1 MLMTPSPSRQ
11 KMRVGLL
18 TLPPDRGRHIPE
30 RIGFCGRGENIMP
43 YTQLLFEKIERI
55 GRITLYRP
63 RYRNAQ
69 STVLLKELDRA
80 FEQAAEDDEVK
91 VIILA
96 GAGEH
101 FSAGHDLG
109 TPDERDNP
117 ASYFNTRG
125 LKKRH
130 LGSWQL
136 FLDNTLRWR
145 DLPKPT
151 IAQVQ
156 GYCIFGGYMFASAM
170 DLIVASEDAM
180 FLPALTQYF
189 SAPWDI
195 GVRKAKEI
203 LFQSRFIDA
212 QEALSTGLV
221 NLVVPRAELEKETL
235 ALANRIAE
243 TDEFTLRLLKF
254 AINLAQDEMGF
265 RNAVRNAHSHHFLTR
280 VQEYSKRDEGGMA
293 PVKRLPGVEQAL
305 NKTRQ
310 SAGKV

>member
-1 MLMTPSPSRQ
+1 
-11 KMRVGLL
+11 
-18 TLPPDRGRHIPE
+18 
-30 RIGFCGRGENIMP
+30 MP
-43 YTQLLFEKIERI
+43 FAQLLVEKIGRI
-55 GRITLYRP
+55 GRITLNRP

-69 STVLLKELDRA
+69 STILLKELDRA
-80 FEQAAEDDEVK
+80 FEQTAEDDEVK
-91 VIILA
+91 VVILA
-96 GAGEH
+96 GAGDH

-109 TPDERDNP
+109 TPEERENP
-117 ASYFNTRG
+117 DSYFNTRG

-130 LGSWQL
+130 IGSWQL

-180 FLPALTQYF
+180 FLPSLTQYF

-212 QEALSTGLV
+212 HEALRTGLV
-221 NLVVPRAELEKETL
+221 NLVVARNELEKQTLTL
-235 ALANRIAE
+235 ANQIAE
-243 TDEFTLRLLKF
+243 TDAFTLRLMKF

-280 VQEYSKRDEGGMA
+280 VQEYGKRDEGGMA

-305 NKTRQ
+305 KKARPA
-310 SAGKV
+310 SAQP

>member
-1 MLMTPSPSRQ
+1 
-11 KMRVGLL
+11 
-18 TLPPDRGRHIPE
+18 
-30 RIGFCGRGENIMP
+30 MP
-43 YTQLLFEKIERI
+43 FAQLLVEKIGRI
-55 GRITLYRP
+55 GRITLNRP

-69 STVLLKELDRA
+69 STILLKELDRA
-80 FEQAAEDDEVK
+80 FEQTAEDDEVK
-91 VIILA
+91 VVILA
-96 GAGEH
+96 GAGDH

-109 TPDERDNP
+109 TPEERENP
-117 ASYFNTRG
+117 DSYFNTRG

-130 LGSWQL
+130 IGSWQL

-180 FLPALTQYF
+180 FLPSLTQYF

-212 QEALSTGLV
+212 HEALRTGLV
-221 NLVVPRAELEKETL
+221 NLVVPRNELEKETL
-235 ALANRIAE
+235 ALANQIAE
-243 TDEFTLRLLKF
+243 TDAFTLRLMKF

-280 VQEYSKRDEGGMA
+280 VQDYNKRDEGGMA
-293 PVKRLPGVEQAL
+293 PTKRLPGVEQAL
-305 NKTRQ
+305 KKARPSSNN
-310 SAGKV
+310 

>member
-1 MLMTPSPSRQ
+1 MS
-11 KMRVGLL
+11 
-18 TLPPDRGRHIPE
+18 
-30 RIGFCGRGENIMP
+30 
-43 YTQLLFEKIERI
+43 YTQLLFEKIDRVA
-55 GRITLYRP
+55 RITLNRP

-69 STVLLKELDRA
+69 STVLLKELDNA
-80 FEQAAEDDEVK
+80 FEEAAEADEIK

-96 GAGEH
+96 GAGDH

-109 TPDERDNP
+109 TPDERDNRE
-117 ASYFNTRG
+117 SYFNTKG
-125 LKKRH
+125 LTRRH
-130 LGSWQL
+130 IGSWQL

-170 DLIVASEDAM
+170 DLIVAAEDAM
-180 FLPALTQYF
+180 FLPSLTQYF
-189 SAPWDI
+189 SAPWDVGI
-195 GVRKAKEI
+195 RKAKEI

-212 QEALSTGLV
+212 QEALRTGLV
-221 NLVVPRAELEKETL
+221 NLVVPRAELESQTL
-235 ALANRIAE
+235 ALAGQIAE
-243 TDEFTLRLLKF
+243 TDAFTLRLMKF

-293 PVKRLPGVEQAL
+293 APKRLPGVEQAL
-305 NKTRQ
+305 K
-310 SAGKV
+310 KVRPAAAK

>member
-1 MLMTPSPSRQ
+1 MA
-11 KMRVGLL
+11 
-18 TLPPDRGRHIPE
+18 
-30 RIGFCGRGENIMP
+30 
-43 YTQLLFEKIERI
+43 YTQLLIEKIDGI
-55 GRITLYRP
+55 GRITLNRP
-63 RYRNAQ
+63 RFRNAQ
-69 STVLLKELDRA
+69 STELLLELDRA
-80 FEQAAEDDEVK
+80 FEEAAQDDAIK

-96 GAGEH
+96 GAGDH

-109 TPDERDNP
+109 TPDERENP
-117 ASYFNTRG
+117 NSYFNTRG
-125 LKKRH
+125 LNKRH
-130 LGSWQL
+130 IRSWRL

-180 FLPALTQYF
+180 FLPSLTQYF

-212 QEALSTGLV
+212 QEALRTGLV
-221 NLVVPRAELEKETL
+221 NMVVARGELEKETL
-235 ALANRIAE
+235 GLARQIAE
-243 TDEFTLRLLKF
+243 TDAFTLRLMKF

-265 RNAVRNAHSHHFLTR
+265 RNAIRNAHSHHFLTR
-280 VQEYSKRDEGGMA
+280 VQDYGRLEQGGA
-293 PVKRLPGVEQAL
+293 TAVKRLPGVEQAL
-305 NKTRQ
+305 RKTRARQ
-310 SAGKV
+310 A

>member
-1 MLMTPSPSRQ
+1 MPSRTEARAVAQ
-11 KMRVGLL
+11 RDWKRKSSAAANNHGVLWKRAWAEKNLSARRGLARL
-18 TLPPDRGRHIPE
+18 YLMKQRHI
-30 RIGFCGRGENIMP
+30 
-43 YTQLLFEKIERI
+43 
-55 GRITLYRP
+55 
-63 RYRNAQ
+63 
-69 STVLLKELDRA
+69 
-80 FEQAAEDDEVK
+80 
-91 VIILA
+91 
-96 GAGEH
+96 
-101 FSAGHDLG
+101 
-109 TPDERDNP
+109 
-117 ASYFNTRG
+117 
-125 LKKRH
+125 
-130 LGSWQL
+130 GSWQL

-180 FLPALTQYF
+180 FLPSLTQYF

-212 QEALSTGLV
+212 SEALSTGLV
-221 NLVVPRAELEKETL
+221 NLVVPRTELEKETL

-243 TDEFTLRLLKF
+243 TDAFTLRLMKF

-280 VQEYSKRDEGGMA
+280 VQEYSKRDEGAMA

-305 NKTRQ
+305 RKSRP
-310 SAGKV
+310 SAHK

>member
-1 MLMTPSPSRQ
+1 
-11 KMRVGLL
+11 
-18 TLPPDRGRHIPE
+18 
-30 RIGFCGRGENIMP
+30 MP
-43 YTQLLFEKIERI
+43 YTQLLFEKIDRI
-55 GRITLYRP
+55 GRITLNRP

-69 STVLLKELDRA
+69 STILLKELDRA
-80 FEQAAEDDEVK
+80 FEEAAADDEVK
-91 VIILA
+91 VVILA
-96 GAGEH
+96 GAGDH

-109 TPDERDNP
+109 TPDERENP
-117 ASYFNTRG
+117 DSYFNTIG

-130 LGSWQL
+130 IGSWHL

-180 FLPALTQYF
+180 FLPSLTQYF
-189 SAPWDI
+189 STPWDI

-212 QEALSTGLV
+212 HEALRTGLV
-221 NLVVPRAELEKETL
+221 NLVVPRNELEKETF
-235 ALANRIAE
+235 ALANQIAE
-243 TDEFTLRLLKF
+243 TDAFTLRLMKF

-305 NKTRQ
+305 KKARLSTE
-310 SAGKV
+310 K

>member
-1 MLMTPSPSRQ
+1 L
-11 KMRVGLL
+11 
-18 TLPPDRGRHIPE
+18 
-30 RIGFCGRGENIMP
+30 N
-43 YTQLLFEKIERI
+43 
-55 GRITLYRP
+55 RP

-69 STVLLKELDRA
+69 STVLLEELDRA
-80 FEQAAEDDEVK
+80 FEQAADDDDVK

-117 ASYFNTRG
+117 GSYFNTKG
-125 LKKRH
+125 LTKRH
-130 LGSWQL
+130 IGSWRL

-170 DLIVASEDAM
+170 DLIVAADDAM
-180 FLPALTQYF
+180 FLPSLTQYF
-189 SAPWDI
+189 SAPWDV
-195 GVRKAKEI
+195 GVRKAKEV

-212 QEALSTGLV
+212 QEALRTGLV
-221 NLVVPRAELEKETL
+221 NVVVPRAALDDETF
-235 ALANRIAE
+235 ALAKRIAE
-243 TDEFTLRLLKF
+243 TDSFTLRLTKF
-254 AINLAQDEMGF
+254 AVNLAQDEMGF
-265 RNAVRNAHSHHFLTR
+265 RNALRNAHSHHFLTR
-280 VQEYSKRDEGGMA
+280 VQEYNQWDKGGGA

-305 NKTRQ
+305 KKARAVT
-310 SAGKV
+310 GEK

>member
-1 MLMTPSPSRQ
+1 
-11 KMRVGLL
+11 
-18 TLPPDRGRHIPE
+18 
-30 RIGFCGRGENIMP
+30 MP
-43 YTQLLFEKIERI
+43 FTQLLFEKIERV
-55 GRITLYRP
+55 GRITLNRP

-80 FEQAAEDDEVK
+80 FEEAADDDEVK

-96 GAGEH
+96 GAGDH

-109 TPDERDNP
+109 TPDERENP
-117 ASYFNTRG
+117 DSYFNTKG
-125 LKKRH
+125 LKNRH
-130 LGSWQL
+130 SGSWRL

-180 FLPALTQYF
+180 FLPSLTQYF
-189 SAPWDI
+189 SAPWDV

-203 LFQSRFIDA
+203 LFQSRFINA
-212 QEALSTGLV
+212 QEALRTGLV
-221 NLVVPRAELEKETL
+221 NLVVPRGELEQETL
-235 ALANRIAE
+235 VLAKQIAE
-243 TDEFTLRLLKF
+243 TDAFTLRLMKF

-280 VQEYSKRDEGGMA
+280 VQEYNKRDEGGMA
-293 PVKRLPGVEQAL
+293 PAKRLPGVEQAL
-305 NKTRQ
+305 KKTKSVDNEEKGSR
-310 SAGKV
+310 A

>member
-1 MLMTPSPSRQ
+1 MS
-11 KMRVGLL
+11 
-18 TLPPDRGRHIPE
+18 
-30 RIGFCGRGENIMP
+30 F
-43 YTQLLFEKIERI
+43 TQLLFEKIVPI
-55 GRITLYRP
+55 GRITLNRA

-69 STVLLKELDRA
+69 STLLLKELDRA
-80 FEQAAEDDEVK
+80 FEEAAEDDHIR

-96 GAGEH
+96 GAGDH

-109 TPDERDNP
+109 TPDERENP
-117 ASYFNTRG
+117 ESYFNTKG
-125 LKKRH
+125 LTKRH
-130 LGSWQL
+130 IGSWRL

-180 FLPALTQYF
+180 FLPSLTQYF

-212 QEALSTGLV
+212 QEALTTGLV
-221 NLVVPRAELEKETL
+221 NVVVPRRELEKQTL
-235 ALANRIAE
+235 ALANQIAE
-243 TDEFTLRLLKF
+243 TDAFTLRLMKF

-280 VQEYSKRDEGGMA
+280 VQEYSKRDEGGISPA
-293 PVKRLPGVEQAL
+293 KRMPGVEQAL
-305 NKTRQ
+305 KKTRT
-310 SAGKV
+310 SGGEL

>member
-1 MLMTPSPSRQ
+1 MMS
-11 KMRVGLL
+11 
-18 TLPPDRGRHIPE
+18 
-30 RIGFCGRGENIMP
+30 F
-43 YTQLLFEKIERI
+43 TQLLFEKIDRV
-55 GRITLYRP
+55 GRITLNRP

-69 STVLLKELDRA
+69 STTLLKELDRA
-80 FEQAAEDDEVK
+80 FGEAADDDEIK
-91 VIILA
+91 VVILA
-96 GAGEH
+96 GSGDH

-109 TPDERDNP
+109 TPDERENP
-117 ASYFNTRG
+117 DSYFNTRG

-130 LGSWQL
+130 IGSWQL

-170 DLIVASEDAM
+170 DLIVASDDAM
-180 FLPALTQYF
+180 FLPSLTQYF

-212 QEALSTGLV
+212 QEALRTGLV
-221 NLVVPRAELEKETL
+221 NLVVPPGELEKQTL
-235 ALANRIAE
+235 YLANQIAE
-243 TDEFTLRLLKF
+243 TDALTLRLMKF

-265 RNAVRNAHSHHFLTR
+265 HNAVRNAHSHHFLTR
-280 VQEYSKRDEGGMA
+280 VQEYSKRDEGRISPA
-293 PVKRLPGVEQAL
+293 KRMPGVEQAL
-305 NKTRQ
+305 KKTRA
-310 SAGKV
+310 SAGK

>member
-1 MLMTPSPSRQ
+1 MA
-11 KMRVGLL
+11 
-18 TLPPDRGRHIPE
+18 
-30 RIGFCGRGENIMP
+30 F
-43 YTQLLFEKIERI
+43 TQLLFEKIDRV
-55 GRITLYRP
+55 GRITLNRP

-69 STVLLKELDRA
+69 STTLLKELDRA
-80 FEQAAEDDEVK
+80 FKDAADDDEIK
-91 VIILA
+91 VVILA

-117 ASYFNTRG
+117 NSYFNTKG

-130 LGSWQL
+130 IGSWQL

-170 DLIVASEDAM
+170 DLIVASDDAM
-180 FLPALTQYF
+180 FLPSLTQYF
-189 SAPWDI
+189 SAPWDV

-212 QEALSTGLV
+212 QEALRNGLV
-221 NLVVPRAELEKETL
+221 NLVVPRQELEKETL
-235 ALANRIAE
+235 AFANKIAE
-243 TDEFTLRLLKF
+243 TDAFTLRLMKF

-280 VQEYSKRDEGGMA
+280 VQDYNKRDEGGTGA
-293 PVKRLPGVEQAL
+293 PRRMPGVEQAL
-305 NKTRQ
+305 KKVRP
-310 SAGKV
+310 SAAK

>member
-1 MLMTPSPSRQ
+1 MGYQT
-11 KMRVGLL
+11 LL
-18 TLPPDRGRHIPE
+18 YDKVDRA
-30 RIGFCGRGENIMP
+30 
-43 YTQLLFEKIERI
+43 
-55 GRITLYRP
+55 GRITLNRP

-80 FEQAAEDDEVK
+80 FEEAAADDDVK

-96 GAGEH
+96 GAGDH

-109 TPDERDNP
+109 TPDERENP
-117 ASYFNTRG
+117 NSYFNTKG
-125 LKKRH
+125 ITKRH
-130 LGSWQL
+130 IGSWQL

-170 DLIVASEDAM
+170 DLIVASDDAM
-180 FLPALTQYF
+180 FLPSLTQYF

-212 QEALSTGLV
+212 AEALRTGLV
-221 NLVVPRAELEKETL
+221 NMVVPRAELEKETL
-235 ALANRIAE
+235 ALAGRIAE
-243 TDEFTLRLLKF
+243 TDGFTLRMLKF
-254 AINLAQDEMGF
+254 ALNQAQDEMGF
-265 RNAVRNAHSHHFLTR
+265 RTAVRNAHSHHFLTR
-280 VQEYSKRDEGGMA
+280 VQEYAKIDRGEGA
-293 PVKRLPGVEQAL
+293 RVKRLPGVEQAIRRL
-305 NKTRQ
+305 RPGA
-310 SAGKV
+310 SPGK